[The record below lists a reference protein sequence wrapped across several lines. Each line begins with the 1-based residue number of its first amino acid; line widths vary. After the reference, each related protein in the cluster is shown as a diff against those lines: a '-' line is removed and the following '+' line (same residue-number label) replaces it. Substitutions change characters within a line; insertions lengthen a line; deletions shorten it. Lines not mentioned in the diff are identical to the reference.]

1 MKAPCL
7 ATLLFL
13 FLAPCFGVALEA
25 PTNSGQAGQKVSSY
39 ALSPEQMRKS
49 EALYKT
55 RTGLY
60 LAETGYRL
68 AILAGLVGL
77 RIGPRYRDL
86 AERLARRRLFQAG
99 IVISLLLLT
108 CDLLA
113 LPFELYR
120 HHLQLAFALSVQG
133 WGSWF
138 WDRTKAELIQLLI
151 LVPVGWG
158 LYALIQRSPRR
169 WWFYSWLWS
178 LPLLALMTF
187 AAPIVIDPL
196 FNDFVPLE
204 KTRPALVSAIEQVVQ
219 RGGLAIPRSR
229 MFEMKASRKFTTYNA
244 YVTGI
249 GATKRVVVWDTTA
262 RDLTIPEVLYIFGHE
277 MGHYVLDHVYQG
289 LAFAAGL
296 MLVGLGLAKIILDK
310 LLARWRRRWEIREL
324 SDWASLPVLML
335 VFAVLAFLG
344 QPIANSFSRHLEHQ
358 ADIYGLEVIHGI
370 VPNVPEIA
378 ARDFQLLGEK
388 ALSYPYPNRWLVFWT
403 YDHPPIADRL
413 SFALNYDPWA
423 KGRPAKYVH

>member
-1 MKAPCL
+1 
-7 ATLLFL
+7 
-13 FLAPCFGVALEA
+13 
-25 PTNSGQAGQKVSSY
+25 
-39 ALSPEQMRKS
+39 
-49 EALYKT
+49 
-55 RTGLY
+55 
-60 LAETGYRL
+60 
-68 AILAGLVGL
+68 
-77 RIGPRYRDL
+77 
-86 AERLARRRLFQAG
+86 
-99 IVISLLLLT
+99 
-108 CDLLA
+108 
-113 LPFELYR
+113 
-120 HHLQLAFALSVQG
+120 
-133 WGSWF
+133 
-138 WDRTKAELIQLLI
+138 
-151 LVPVGWG
+151 
-158 LYALIQRSPRR
+158 
-169 WWFYSWLWS
+169 
-178 LPLLALMTF
+178 
-187 AAPIVIDPL
+187 
-196 FNDFVPLE
+196 
-204 KTRPALVSAIEQVVQ
+204 
-219 RGGLAIPRSR
+219 
-229 MFEMKASRKFTTYNA
+229 
-244 YVTGI
+244 
-249 GATKRVVVWDTTA
+249 
-262 RDLTIPEVLYIFGHE
+262 

-324 SDWASLPVLML
+324 SDWASLPALML